1 MKTTNNL
8 EKIFSKLP
16 VQLNS
21 VSVELGAIDDL
32 KKKLDKN
39 ISNFDSS
46 VDKVRSM
53 ADSFVDLE
61 ADFSKISNEA
71 NLIKKQLSDLGID
84 DPKNLSY
91 ISLKSKELEN
101 LSRQFIKELR

>member
-1 MKTTNNL
+1 MNTTNNL

-46 VDKVRSM
+46 LDKVRSM
-53 ADSFVDLE
+53 ADNFVDLE
-61 ADFSKISNEA
+61 EDFSKISNEVS
-71 NLIKKQLSDLGID
+71 LIRKQLSDLGID
-84 DPKNLSY
+84 DPKNLKN
-91 ISLKSKELEN
+91 ISLRSKEMEN
-101 LSRQFIKELR
+101 LSREFIKKLR